1 MKKIQFKK
9 LRLLNFCGI
18 RNAEYDFGENITVI
32 SGKNGLGKST
42 IVNAIMYSLFGKDIS
57 GNSLDIKTFDKDHN
71 IIKEIPHEVEL
82 TVKIFY
88 TGTEPAGQDNIVL
101 RRTLTDSW
109 KGD

>member
-18 RNAEYDFGENITVI
+18 RNAEYEFCEDITVI

-42 IVNAIMYSLFGKDIS
+42 IVNAIMYALFGKDIS

-82 TVKIFY
+82 TVRILY
-88 TGTEPAGQDNIVL
+88 TGTEPASICETV
-101 RRTLTDSW
+101 
-109 KGD
+109 

>member
-18 RNAEYDFGENITVI
+18 RNAEYEFCEDVTVI

-42 IVNAIMYSLFGKDIS
+42 IVNAIMYALFGKDIS

-82 TVKIFY
+82 TVRMLY
-88 TGTEPAGQDNIVL
+88 TGTEPAFMSEIVL
-101 RRTLTDSW
+101 KRTLSDS
-109 KGD
+109 